1 MYFYGYDKIV
11 FFLVYFMFDGIIE
24 CIYWIEGD
32 WFDDGEN
39 IDVVIYIKYCFI
51 ICYIIE
57 MDCFFFWI
65 KKFDVN

>member
-1 MYFYGYDKIV
+1 
-11 FFLVYFMFDGIIE
+11 MFDGIIE